1 MRIRRCATLWLE
13 PREIA
18 HFELDDL
25 LAGGTGVVSRL
36 QWFAHAPQLPAPVEV
51 VPDDVVLLGSLSP
64 QDWVAATPGL
74 RMHAVEATYLAW
86 IDAGE
91 YCRQHGIA
99 DIHALFLGQGVALSP
114 GRDFSP
120 DCAHHV
126 RLNFGCSRQL
136 LCQALDRMAK
146 ALK

>member
-64 QDWVAATPGL
+64 QDWVAATPL
-74 RMHAVEATYLAW
+74 RE
-86 IDAGE
+86 
-91 YCRQHGIA
+91 RHGAARVRRRI
-99 DIHALFLGQGVALSP
+99 IGVAVADTAEVAPSLQQGLP
-114 GRDFSP
+114 AGAP
-120 DCAHHV
+120 DQPHERVMEPLCLF
-126 RLNFGCSRQL
+126 RLDVFPIG
-136 LCQALDRMAK
+136 QAAWP
-146 ALK
+146 AP